1 MAYPII
7 KQINKHMN
15 SFTARFSS
23 FFPFLQTKRARGS
36 NGYVKNFHRA
46 ITNTTKTVTIK
57 SFSLYDTFKKV
68 TGRPSLTDSS
78 HFSFRI
84 YYPWYAIRNFLQ
96 QKRAAT
102 PSIGSDSSVPQ
113 IFSASVTYESAS
125 SSDTEYVSISIFVV
139 ASASCPIFRSIAAAL
154 MRSSMDTTG

>member
-1 MAYPII
+1 MMCSMKLLAGPIL
-7 KQINKHMN
+7 QI
-15 SFTARFSS
+15 A
-23 FFPFLQTKRARGS
+23 A
-36 NGYVKNFHRA
+36 
-46 ITNTTKTVTIK
+46 
-57 SFSLYDTFKKV
+57 TFY
-68 TGRPSLTDSS
+68 L
-78 HFSFRI
+78 RI

-125 SSDTEYVSISIFVV
+125 SSDTEYVFISIFVV